1 MVNLA
6 IVGKADKRLLAY
18 PLMKTL
24 ALMGRSVVLTDDAAY
39 RRLYPGMGN
48 QGMINDVEVRIVKDF
63 PDGLPDDFLS
73 VAEEGGYDYAL
84 YLTEG
89 YIPSDAKKVVALC
102 SPSHTFL
109 GSSLEG
115 LVEDS
120 DYIFASL
127 TVNEKPKGYW
137 NAPVT
142 QILWK
147 PEFIQYVCETE
158 ERRCLAPLKDKAV
171 SLFLCR
177 AFADS
182 LHMEPARMAKVMKR
196 KLTGTGGRT

>member
-1 MVNLA
+1 MVSLA
-6 IVGKADKRLLAY
+6 IVGKADKRILAY

-24 ALMGRSVVLTDDAAY
+24 ALMGRTVVLSDDAAY
-39 RRLYPGMGN
+39 RRLYSGMGDR
-48 QGMINDVEVRIVKDF
+48 GVIDDVEIRIVKEF
-63 PDGLPDDFLS
+63 PDGLPGDFVN
-73 VAEEGGYDYAL
+73 VAEDGGYDYAL

-89 YIPSDAKKVVALC
+89 YIPPDAKRVVALC

-127 TVNEKPKGYW
+127 TVIEKPKGYW
-137 NAPVT
+137 NVPVT

-158 ERRCLAPLKDKAV
+158 ERRRLAPLKDKAV

-177 AFADS
+177 TFADS
-182 LHMEPARMAKVMKR
+182 LHMDPAKMSKVMKR
-196 KLTGTGGRT
+196 K